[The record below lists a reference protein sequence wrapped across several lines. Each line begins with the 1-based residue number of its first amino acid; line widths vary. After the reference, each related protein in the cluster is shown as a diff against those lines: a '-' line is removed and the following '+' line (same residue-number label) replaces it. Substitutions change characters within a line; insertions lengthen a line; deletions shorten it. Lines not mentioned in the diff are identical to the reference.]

1 MSIYICIN
9 ILDTFNNLLVCKM
22 KHLTL
27 LCVGM
32 IVGVNMFPKNMFNL
46 KLPDYLS
53 NTYTQPIPIKYSANF
68 DLATPGVD
76 GLVDGM
82 AFQG

>member
-1 MSIYICIN
+1 MRWY
-9 ILDTFNNLLVCKM
+9 
-22 KHLTL
+22 
-27 LCVGM
+27 
-32 IVGVNMFPKNMFNL
+32 VGVNMFPKNMFNL

-53 NTYTQPIPIKYSANF
+53 YTYTQPIPIKNSANF